1 MAPRKIF
8 RTSLQLVWQRF
19 LECCVFRRQIE
30 KYYLVMGGHI
40 FFQTLSA
47 AVQLDLFTLLA
58 RRAPLTQAGVSS
70 ALHIDEKPARILLL
84 GCTALGLVRKNGDL
98 YSNTRMANELLNRD
112 KQRNICPVIAW
123 QHFINYR
130 PLYAF
135 VDALKANKNVG
146 LAEFAG
152 EGGTLYE
159 RLAGYPELEKIFQQ
173 AMEGISAQANHLLVE
188 AVDFG
193 AFSHVLDV
201 GGGNGTNVI
210 ELAQRYPSL
219 KATVFDSASVG
230 AIARASIAKAGL
242 DGRVDAVAGDCF
254 EDPFPKG
261 VDCILFA
268 HFMTIWSEAKNR
280 ALLRKAFEA
289 LPPGGAVMVF
299 NMMQRNDRTGPLSA
313 AMGSPY
319 FLTLATGEGMLYTWS
334 EYETWMKDAGFA
346 TVTRRQLVRD
356 HGIILGLKG

>member
-1 MAPRKIF
+1 MAPSRIF
-8 RTSLQLVWQRF
+8 RTSLRLVWQRF
-19 LECCVFRRQIE
+19 MERCVLRRQIE

-58 RRAPLTQAGVSS
+58 QKGPLTQAGVSS
-70 ALHIDEKPARILLL
+70 ELRIDEKPARILLL
-84 GCTALGLVRKNGDL
+84 GCTALGLLRKSGQL
-98 YSNTRMANELLNRD
+98 YANTRMANELLNRD

-146 LAEFAG
+146 LNEFSG

-159 RLAGYPELEKIFQQ
+159 RLAGYPELERIFQQ
-173 AMEGISAQANHLLVE
+173 AMEGISSQANHLLAE

-193 AFSHVLDV
+193 AFSHLLDV
-201 GGGNGTNVI
+201 GGGNGSNAM
-210 ELAQRYPSL
+210 ELARRFPSL
-219 KATVFDSASVG
+219 KATVFDSASVC
-230 AIARASIAKAGL
+230 AIARAHIAQAGME
-242 DGRVDAVAGDCF
+242 GRVDAATGDCF
-254 EDPFPKG
+254 EDDFPKG
-261 VDCILFA
+261 ADCILFA
-268 HFMTIWSEAKNR
+268 HFMTIWSEEKNR
-280 ALLRKAFEA
+280 SLLRKAFEA
-289 LPPGGAVMVF
+289 LPRGGAAMIF
-299 NMMQRNDRTGPLSA
+299 NMMQRDDRTGPLSA

-334 EYETWMKDAGFA
+334 EYETWMKEAGFA
-346 TVTRRQLVRD
+346 TVIRRQLVRD